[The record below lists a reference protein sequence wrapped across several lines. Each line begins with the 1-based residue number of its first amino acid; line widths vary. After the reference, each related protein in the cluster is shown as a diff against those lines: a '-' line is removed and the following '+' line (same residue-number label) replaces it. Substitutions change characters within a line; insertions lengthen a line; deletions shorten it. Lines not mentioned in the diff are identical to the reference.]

1 MTATTWKTDTIA
13 DILSEEFYALID
25 RNREHIS
32 KTFPVTLRGCADL
45 ESTKKFIGEA
55 IDNQIWSENF
65 YFYMRNTATNNLI
78 GYIVVKN
85 INMDISKCELGY
97 FVDKDYQG
105 RGIISKAV
113 ANALDYCFDELQMN
127 KVTICTS
134 LTNAASQRVATKHG
148 FIQEGI
154 LREEFKN
161 IEGLM
166 EDIVYFGLLKSAY
179 QNER

>member
-25 RNREHIS
+25 RNREHIR
-32 KTFPVTLRGCADL
+32 KTFPVTLRGCKDL

-65 YFYMRNTATNNLI
+65 YFYIRHIASNNLI
-78 GYIVVKN
+78 GYIVVEN

-97 FVDKDYQG
+97 FVDKDFEGQ
-105 RGIISKAV
+105 GIISQSV
-113 ANALDYCFDELQMN
+113 ANALNYCFGELQMN
-127 KVTICTS
+127 KIIICTS
-134 LTNAASQRVATKHG
+134 RTNTASQRVATKHG

-161 IEGLM
+161 IDGVL

-179 QNER
+179 HNER